1 MKEATKNLEGVQG
14 VSASKNHPV
23 VSQGSFMIL
32 NCFFLLSMVCGWIL
46 LMNQILK
53 MYSPKLYQDQTK
65 LNTFSPIGRVGT
77 Y

>member
-1 MKEATKNLEGVQG
+1 MVSLLDGVLGTKTGQEKGMKEATKNLEGVQG

-32 NCFFLLSMVCGWIL
+32 SCFFCYPWFV
-46 LMNQILK
+46 
-53 MYSPKLYQDQTK
+53 
-65 LNTFSPIGRVGT
+65 VGF